1 MLDNIKLCEIAVQ
14 QSLPYEWPSSKDDH
28 LPALALIIS
37 NILLKDCCQMSNLE
51 RLTLFINKTPSLNT
65 LPSDYKQK
73 LARSVYDTLSRFN
86 GLG

>member
-1 MLDNIKLCEIAVQ
+1 
-14 QSLPYEWPSSKDDH
+14 
-28 LPALALIIS
+28 
-37 NILLKDCCQMSNLE
+37 MSNLE

>member
-14 QSLPYEWPSSKDDH
+14 QSLPYEWQSSKDDH

-51 RLTLFINKTPSLNT
+51 R
-65 LPSDYKQK
+65 
-73 LARSVYDTLSRFN
+73 
-86 GLG
+86 